1 MLLMCLCVDLQMLC
15 EERGSFLEIADV
27 VKGLGL
33 TILKGVME
41 SRNGKIWAHFTVEV
55 CTECLSTIK
64 SSNFKNSDDILIP
77 FIL

>member
-1 MLLMCLCVDLQMLC
+1 MCPCVGLQMLC

-55 CTECLSTIK
+55 CPECLSTIK
-64 SSNFKNSDDILIP
+64 STNFKNFDDFLKP
-77 FIL
+77 FIVFTG